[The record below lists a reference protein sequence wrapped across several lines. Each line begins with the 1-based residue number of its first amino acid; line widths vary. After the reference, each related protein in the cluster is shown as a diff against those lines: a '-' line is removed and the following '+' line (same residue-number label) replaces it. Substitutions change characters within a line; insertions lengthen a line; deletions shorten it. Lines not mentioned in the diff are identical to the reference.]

1 MYSKCHPWV
10 TVVGLAL
17 DIRGSEL
24 YWIERSSIYPRRGA
38 LMITDTKQSIQRH
51 NNDYLIDKFNLI
63 NQDVGGGLC
72 YIDQHLVWV
81 RADDRTAMVSGLN
94 GTTTA
99 LLQTENLSNLVTCT
113 AMDPFIRTSSNGI
126 HLLRY
131 LNTNSFFDDL
141 LSI

>member
-1 MYSKCHPWV
+1 MYF

-24 YWIERSSIYPRRGA
+24 YWIERSSIHPRRSA
-38 LMITDTKQSIQRH
+38 LMITDTKQRIQKH

-63 NQDVGGGLC
+63 NQDVAGGLC

-81 RADDRTAMVSGLN
+81 RGDDRTAMVSGLN

-99 LLQTENLSNLVTCT
+99 LLQSDNLSNLLTCT
-113 AMDPFIRTSSNGI
+113 AMDPFIRTPLEG
-126 HLLRY
+126 
-131 LNTNSFFDDL
+131 T
-141 LSI
+141 